1 MGRLVL
7 CIIQNM
13 FTNLSNSLAPYSLN
27 VPLAFLI
34 PKVNRVVIRQ
44 PFRSHGI
51 LNESFLKTNESPI

>member
-13 FTNLSNSLAPYSLN
+13 FTNLSYSLVPYSLN
-27 VPLAFLI
+27 DPLSFLI
-34 PKVNRVVIRQ
+34 PKVNKAVFRQ

-51 LNESFLKTNESPI
+51 LNKSFPKN